1 MTLELNESAV
11 YSIKELIY
19 REIDRLGGFD
29 QLSDELQAICL
40 KLSER
45 GRESAL

>member
-1 MTLELNESAV
+1 MTLELNGSAV

-29 QLSDELQAICL
+29 QLSEELQVICL

-45 GRESAL
+45 SVDSE

>member
-1 MTLELNESAV
+1 MTLELNENAV

-29 QLSDELQAICL
+29 QLSDELQEICL
-40 KLSER
+40 KLSDKDR
-45 GRESAL
+45 DIL